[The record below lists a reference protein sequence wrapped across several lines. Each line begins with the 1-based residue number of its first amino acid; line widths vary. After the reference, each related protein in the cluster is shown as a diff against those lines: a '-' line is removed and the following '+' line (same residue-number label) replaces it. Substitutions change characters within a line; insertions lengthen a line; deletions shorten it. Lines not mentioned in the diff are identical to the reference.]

1 MAYCRNTGRDVT
13 PFRATP
19 AARQPVRC
27 EGVGTK
33 VSLTIGIFGRSSLEN
48 EYRLP
53 IHPAHFQRIEP
64 DVSAAIFIETGYGNK
79 FDVTDDELAPHV
91 GGILSRAEL
100 IKRCDV
106 ILLPKMQPVDLAE
119 LREGQIVWGWPH
131 CVQDAEIAQLAIDKK
146 LTLIAFEAMN
156 HWASDGGFSL
166 HVFHKNNELA
176 GYASVIH
183 SLELMGVTGDYG
195 RRLSAAVIG
204 FGATARGAVTALNA
218 HGIHDVR
225 VLTMRSVSAV
235 ASPIHSAWMVQI
247 EHNDESGGSFVNTDD
262 EGQVELAP
270 YLAESDI
277 VVNCTLQDPENPIT
291 YLHTEDLHAFRPGSL
306 IVDVSCDEGMGF
318 SWAKPTTFDDPIFQ
332 VGNRVHY
339 YAVDHTPSLLW
350 NSATWE
356 VSEALLPYLET
367 MIAGPDAWQEDET
380 IRRAIEIHD
389 GIVLNKAVLAFQNR
403 EAEYPYP
410 RR

>member
-1 MAYCRNTGRDVT
+1 M
-13 PFRATP
+13 PL
-19 AARQPVRC
+19 
-27 EGVGTK
+27 
-33 VSLTIGIFGRSSLEN
+33 SIGIFGRSSLEN
-48 EYRLP
+48 EHRLP
-53 IHPAHFQRIEP
+53 VHPSHFQRLDPRI
-64 DVSAAIFIETGYGNK
+64 AACLFIEAGYGDK

-91 GGILSRAEL
+91 GGVLTRSEL
-100 IKRCDV
+100 IERCDV
-106 ILLPKMQPVDLAE
+106 ILLPKMQPADLAA
-119 LREGQIVWGWPH
+119 LRDGQTVWGWPH

-156 HWASDGGFSL
+156 HWKSDGSFGL

-183 SLELMGVTGDYG
+183 SLEIMGVTGAYG
-195 RRLSAAVIG
+195 RRLTAAVIG

-218 HGIHDVR
+218 HGIHEVR
-225 VLTMRSVSAV
+225 VLTMRSISAV
-235 ASPIHSAWMVQI
+235 ASPIHSARIVQI
-247 EHNDESGGSFVNTDD
+247 DHVEDAEGGGSFAITDD
-262 EGQVELAP
+262 DGRVPLAP

-277 VVNCTLQDPENPIT
+277 VVNCTLQDPENPII
-291 YLHTEDLHAFRPGSL
+291 YLRDEDLDAFRPGSL

-318 SWAKPTTFDDPIFQ
+318 SWAEPTTFDDPVFM

-356 VSEALLPYLET
+356 ISEAISSYLET
-367 MIAGPDAWQEDET
+367 VSAGRAAWQQDET
-380 IRRAIEIHD
+380 IRKAIEIQD
-389 GIVLNKAVLAFQNR
+389 GVVLNEAVLAFQGR
-403 EAEYPYP
+403 EKEYPHA

>member
-1 MAYCRNTGRDVT
+1 M
-13 PFRATP
+13 
-19 AARQPVRC
+19 
-27 EGVGTK
+27 K
-33 VSLTIGIFGRSSLEN
+33 LTIGIFGHSSLEN

-53 IHPAHFQRIEP
+53 IHPGHFQRIEP
-64 DVSAAIFIETGYGNK
+64 QVASSLFLEAGYGDK
-79 FDVTDDELAPHV
+79 FDVSDDDLAPHV

-100 IKRCDV
+100 IEHCDV
-106 ILLPKMQPVDLAE
+106 ILVPKMQPADLVG
-119 LREGQIVWGWPH
+119 LRDGQTVWGWPH

-156 HWASDGGFSL
+156 HWNSDGSFGL

-183 SLELMGVTGDYG
+183 SLQLMGSTGDYG
-195 RRLSAAVIG
+195 RRLTAAVIG

-225 VLTMRSVSAV
+225 VLTMRNISAV
-235 ASPIHSAWMVQI
+235 ASPIPSAQMVQI
-247 EHNDESGGSFVNTDD
+247 DHEEDGGDSYVTIED
-262 EGQVELAP
+262 EGRVHLAP

-277 VVNCTLQDPENPIT
+277 VVNCTLQDPENPIV
-291 YLHTEDLHAFRPGSL
+291 YLTTDELDAFRPGSL
-306 IVDVSCDEGMGF
+306 IVDVSCDAGMGF
-318 SWAKPTTFDDPIFQ
+318 SWAKPTTFDEPMFE

-356 VSEALLPYLET
+356 ISDALLSYLEP
-367 MIAGPDAWQEDET
+367 MIAGPAAWNDNET
-380 IRRAIEIHD
+380 LRKAIEIQD
-389 GIVLNKAVLAFQNR
+389 GIVRNPAVLAFQNR

>member
-1 MAYCRNTGRDVT
+1 M
-13 PFRATP
+13 PL
-19 AARQPVRC
+19 
-27 EGVGTK
+27 
-33 VSLTIGIFGRSSLEN
+33 SIGIFGRSSLEN
-48 EYRLP
+48 EHRLP
-53 IHPAHFQRIEP
+53 VHPSHFQRLDPRI
-64 DVSAAIFIETGYGNK
+64 AACLFIEAGYGDK

-91 GGILSRAEL
+91 GGVLTRSEL
-100 IKRCDV
+100 IERCDV
-106 ILLPKMQPVDLAE
+106 ILLPKMQPADLAA
-119 LREGQIVWGWPH
+119 LRDGQTVWGWPH

-156 HWASDGGFSL
+156 HWKSDGSFGL

-183 SLELMGVTGDYG
+183 SLEIMGVTGAYG
-195 RRLSAAVIG
+195 RRLTAAVIG

-218 HGIHDVR
+218 HGIHEVR
-225 VLTMRSVSAV
+225 VLTMRSISAV
-235 ASPIHSAWMVQI
+235 ASPIHSARIVQI
-247 EHNDESGGSFVNTDD
+247 DHVEDAGGGGSFAITDD
-262 EGQVELAP
+262 DGRVPLAP

-277 VVNCTLQDPENPIT
+277 VVNCTLQDPENPII
-291 YLHTEDLHAFRPGSL
+291 YLRDEDLDAFRPGSL

-318 SWAKPTTFDDPIFQ
+318 SWAEPTTFDDPVFM

-356 VSEALLPYLET
+356 ISEAISSYLET
-367 MIAGPDAWQEDET
+367 VSAGRAAWQQDET
-380 IRRAIEIHD
+380 IRKAIEIQD
-389 GIVLNKAVLAFQNR
+389 GVVLNEAVLAFQGR
-403 EAEYPYP
+403 EKEYPHA

>member
-1 MAYCRNTGRDVT
+1 MALSI
-13 PFRATP
+13 
-19 AARQPVRC
+19 
-27 EGVGTK
+27 GT
-33 VSLTIGIFGRSSLEN
+33 FGHSSLEN

-53 IHPAHFQRIEP
+53 IHPGHFQRIEP
-64 DVSAAIFIETGYGNK
+64 EIAGFLFVETGYGTK
-79 FDVTDDELAPHV
+79 FDMTDDELAPHV

-100 IKRCDV
+100 IAQCDV
-106 ILLPKMQPVDLAE
+106 ILLPKMQPTDLAE
-119 LREGQIVWGWPH
+119 LRDGQTVWGWPH

-156 HWASDGGFSL
+156 HWSSDGSFGL

-183 SLELMGVTGDYG
+183 SLQLMGSTGDYG
-195 RRLSAAVIG
+195 RRLTAAVIG

-225 VLTMRSVSAV
+225 VLTMRNVSAV
-235 ASPIHSAWMVQI
+235 ASPIHSAQMVQI
-247 EHNDESGGSFVNTDD
+247 EHEDDETGGSFVTIDD
-262 EGQVELAP
+262 EGRFKLAP

-277 VVNCTLQDPENPIT
+277 VVNCTLQDPENPIV
-291 YLHTEDLHAFRPGSL
+291 YLNAEDLEAFRPGSL

-318 SWAKPTTFDDPIFQ
+318 SWAKPTTFDDPMFV
-332 VGNRVHY
+332 VGNQVHY

-356 VSEALLPYLET
+356 ISDALLAYIEPV
-367 MIAGPDAWQEDET
+367 MAGPDAWQENET
-380 IRRAIEIHD
+380 LRKAIEIQD
-389 GIVLNKAVLAFQNR
+389 GIVLNKSVLAFQNR
-403 EAEYPYP
+403 DETYPYP
-410 RR
+410 RRESVD